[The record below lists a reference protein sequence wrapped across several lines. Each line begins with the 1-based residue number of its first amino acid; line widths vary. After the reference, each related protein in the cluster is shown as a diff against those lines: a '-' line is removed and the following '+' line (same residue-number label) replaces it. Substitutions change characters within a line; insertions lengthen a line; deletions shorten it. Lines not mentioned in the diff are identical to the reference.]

1 MVNDDTS
8 RRPTIEELQALALK
22 PLIDHMAESLVKG
35 DEHGQVLL
43 EWLET
48 TEGQEAV
55 HDLLREFL
63 DALRRAT
70 AASWL
75 S

>member
-8 RRPTIEELQALALK
+8 RPRTLEELQALALK
-22 PLIDHMAESLVKG
+22 PLIEHMADSLAKG
-35 DEHGQVLL
+35 DELGQVLL

-48 TEGQEAV
+48 TEGQKAV
-55 HDLLREFL
+55 HDILPEFL

-70 AASWL
+70 L
-75 S
+75 TR